1 MRFASGKLN
10 RLGYSMSVIRE
21 PIHLGSFALPLEF
34 YLTLVGAICNDKRR
48 NSHLVPRAEQMV
60 WGYCCCEKLNA
71 EHGTKLN
78 EDFYRAVKFISSGG
92 MADNHVAVIVA

>member
-34 YLTLVGAICNDKRR
+34 YLTLVGAICNDTRS
-48 NSHLVPRAEQMV
+48 NSHLVPRADQMV
-60 WGYCCCEKLNA
+60 RGCCLFIQLNA
-71 EHGTKLN
+71 
-78 EDFYRAVKFISSGG
+78 D
-92 MADNHVAVIVA
+92 MAHN